1 MSRDRQSGGQHAAAS
16 DETLLEGVRAQDQ
29 AAMAAL
35 FDRYGSLVYSIAL
48 RVLTEPAAAED
59 VMQEVFIQ
67 VWQNPR
73 TFVSGRGSLAGWLAV
88 VARNRAVDLLRRR
101 RPSDPVEEVVLVSR
115 TNLALEAESHMMMDR
130 IRTHLESLPP
140 DQQRSLQ
147 MAFFEGLS
155 HAEIAAQTGTPLGT
169 VKTRIRTALLS
180 LREAVGV

>member
-1 MSRDRQSGGQHAAAS
+1 
-16 DETLLEGVRAQDQ
+16 
-29 AAMAAL
+29 
-35 FDRYGSLVYSIAL
+35 
-48 RVLTEPAAAED
+48 
-59 VMQEVFIQ
+59 
-67 VWQNPR
+67 
-73 TFVSGRGSLAGWLAV
+73 
-88 VARNRAVDLLRRR
+88 
-101 RPSDPVEEVVLVSR
+101 
-115 TNLALEAESHMMMDR
+115 MDR